1 MMIRPFRSFIRAFAS
16 PVAVAAAVVFGA
28 ACLPASAQTKL
39 SPGDTQFAQDASQA
53 DATEIAASKLAL
65 ASSSNPQVKKFAQQ
79 MIADHTKLARSLDVV
94 ATQKGLGKPPGADS
108 ALIGKLQGLKGDDF
122 DKVYIEEVA
131 VGGHQKAVELF
142 QKESE
147 SGNDAQLKAAAARAL
162 PTIRHH
168 LAMAQQLAN
177 ARKASS

>member
-1 MMIRPFRSFIRAFAS
+1 MTIRPFRSLVRAFAA
-16 PVAVAAAVVFGA
+16 PAVLALGVV
-28 ACLPASAQTKL
+28 ACLPASADTKL
-39 SPGDTQFAQDASQA
+39 SPGDTQFVQDASQA
-53 DATEIAASKLAL
+53 GATEIAASKLAL
-65 ASSSNPQVKKFAQQ
+65 TNSSNPQVRKFAQQ

-94 ATQKGLGKPPGADS
+94 ATEKGLGASPGADS
-108 ALIGKLQGLKGDDF
+108 ALVGKLQGLKGDDF
-122 DKVYIEEVA
+122 DKAYIDEVA

-147 SGNDAQLKAAAARAL
+147 SGTDPQLKGAATHAL

>member
-1 MMIRPFRSFIRAFAS
+1 MIIRPYRSFRSLLRACAL
-16 PVAVAAAVVFGA
+16 PAAIALGAA
-28 ACLPASAQTKL
+28 ACLPASAQTQL

-53 DATEIAASKLAL
+53 GATEIAASKLAL
-65 ASSSNPQVKKFAQQ
+65 SSSSNAQVKKFAQQ

-94 ATQKGLGKPPGADS
+94 ATQKGLGKSPGADS

-122 DKVYIEEVA
+122 DKLYIDEVA
-131 VGGHQKAVELF
+131 VSGHQKAVELF

-147 SGNDAQLKAAAARAL
+147 SGTDAQLKAAATRAL

>member
-1 MMIRPFRSFIRAFAS
+1 MIIRPFRSLIRACAL
-16 PVAVAAAVVFGA
+16 PVAVAAAFGA
-28 ACLPASAQTKL
+28 TVCESASAQTKL

-65 ASSSNPQVKKFAQQ
+65 ANSSNAQVKKFAQQ

-122 DKVYIEEVA
+122 DKVYIDEVA

-147 SGNDAQLKAAAARAL
+147 SGTDAQLKAAATRAL

>member
-1 MMIRPFRSFIRAFAS
+1 MTIRPFRSLVR
-16 PVAVAAAVVFGA
+16 AVALPAVIALGA
-28 ACLPASAQTKL
+28 TTCVIASAQSKL
-39 SPGDTQFAQDASQA
+39 SPADTQFVQDASQA
-53 DATEIAASKLAL
+53 GATEIAASKLAL
-65 ASSSNPQVKKFAQQ
+65 TNSSNPQVKKFAGQ

-94 ATQKGLGKPPGADS
+94 ATQKGLGKAPGADS
-108 ALIGKLQGLKGDDF
+108 ALVGKLQGLKGDDF
-122 DKVYIEEVA
+122 DRLYIDEVA
-131 VGGHQKAVELF
+131 MGGHQKAVELF

-147 SGNDAQLKAAAARAL
+147 SGNDAQLKAAATRAL